1 MSSPLGRKIRDL
13 RQEKGFT
20 LEQLATA
27 AGASKSYMW
36 EIENKPVARPS
47 AEKLAKIAEALGVT
61 TEYLLD
67 DNRSEPSTDERDEA
81 FFHRFQSADKNVK
94 KKLSQIL
101 DLLAKEDDDK

>member
-1 MSSPLGRKIRDL
+1 MSSTLGRKVRDL

-36 EIENKPVARPS
+36 EIENKAVARPS
-47 AEKLAKIAEALGVT
+47 AEKLARIAEALGVT
-61 TEYLLD
+61 TEYLVD
-67 DNRSEPSTDERDEA
+67 DNRTEPSANQQDEA
-81 FFHRFQSADKNVK
+81 FFHRFQSADKSVK

-101 DLLAKEDDDK
+101 DLLSEEDDE